1 MGGLTL
7 PDFYNAIRTTY
18 LYETKMNHN
27 AYLTSFS
34 RNNWKW
40 FIELSIKPKTV
51 KLLEDNIG
59 DKLCN
64 LGVEKYF

>member
-1 MGGLTL
+1 M
-7 PDFYNAIRTTY
+7 
-18 LYETKMNHN
+18 
-27 AYLTSFS
+27 
-34 RNNWKW
+34 